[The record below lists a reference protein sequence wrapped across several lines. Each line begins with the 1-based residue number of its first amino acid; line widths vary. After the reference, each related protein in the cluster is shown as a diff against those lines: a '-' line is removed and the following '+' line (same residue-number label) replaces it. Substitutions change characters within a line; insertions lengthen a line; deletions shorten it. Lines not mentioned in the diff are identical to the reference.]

1 MSCLTAQSGTVWQ
14 QRVRLPPWQRNDHG
28 ALDVTSIPEVMK
40 VVLVGLALWDY
51 RDQGLPATVPPAR
64 IKDRR
69 KLDGEAKLLVVGGIA
84 ALFILAGIFVCGW
97 RP

>member
-1 MSCLTAQSGTVWQ
+1 MWS
-14 QRVRLPPWQRNDHG
+14 
-28 ALDVTSIPEVMK
+28 
-40 VVLVGLALWDY
+40 
-51 RDQGLPATVPPAR
+51 
-64 IKDRR
+64 